1 MGAPG
6 CRLYHRRT
14 KLPDLP
20 TLDFLNRLGAFARRC
35 WPWLRIPVWVGLG
48 LLFGFVLPYTL
59 ILNKRVQDRFN
70 DLVFAVPT
78 RVYARPL
85 ALAAGTPM
93 TPAALELEL
102 TFSGYS
108 HDGGEIVGSWVK
120 QGSTYTISSRG
131 YAGPDGGELPKR
143 IDVTLGNGT
152 VQQVRD
158 AATHDSIPLAH
169 LDPARI
175 ATLYGAKQEERRF
188 VRLADVPPLLL
199 SGLQAVEDR
208 DFKHHIGIDFS
219 AILRASFANM
229 RAGHTVQGG
238 STLTQQLVR
247 NLFLTRDQNF
257 TRKFNEALMS
267 LLLEAHYSKGR
278 ILEAYVNDV
287 FLGQQG
293 DQAVHGFA
301 AASEFYF
308 GRRMEDLRPQ
318 EIALLVGMVKGP
330 SYYDPRRAPDRA
342 LARRN
347 LVIQE
352 FANTGLLTAA
362 QTNAAQASPLGVISD
377 GQLPHNRFPA
387 FMQLVRSQI
396 TADFDEQSLRDGN
409 LSIFTTLDPT
419 AQLYAEQA
427 ITTALKGLGKRANDV
442 QAAGV
447 VTDAPTGSVLAV
459 VGSRTPGEQGFNRAI
474 DARRPIGSLVKPFV
488 YLVALTQP
496 ARWNLSTLLDDSP
509 VSLRQPD
516 GSYWEPHNDDNQS
529 HGQLPMVDALAHSW
543 NLATIHLGL
552 AVGLPRIQAFL
563 KSFGLDNVS
572 PSPSLL
578 IGALDLA
585 PLQVA
590 QMYQYL
596 AADGHALPLVAVRG
610 VVDGSGR
617 TIKRYQVQA
626 GQGEYQDAVRLTT
639 WALQRVTLYGTAHS
653 IGDSDLARLDAAGKT
668 GTSNDMRDSWFAG
681 YTGQHL
687 AVFWMGRDDNKP
699 TVLFGATGALRA
711 WRELFEKLPTKPLST
726 TPAQGLELAWINPA
740 DGKPTQSSCQ
750 GARQFEVVSGTLPAD
765 TEGCFWQ
772 GVKSLFGGGDQPAP
786 AGSTQ
791 PNPTNPSTPDTT
803 IRN

>member
-1 MGAPG
+1 MG
-6 CRLYHRRT
+6 
-14 KLPDLP
+14 
-20 TLDFLNRLGAFARRC
+20 
-35 WPWLRIPVWVGLG
+35 V
-48 LLFGFVLPYTL
+48 LFGFVLPYTL
-59 ILNKRVQDRFN
+59 VLNKRVQDRFN

-85 ALAAGTPM
+85 PLAAGTPM

-102 TFSGYS
+102 TFAGYS
-108 HDGGEIVGSWVK
+108 DDGHGQVAGSWVK
-120 QGSTYTISSRG
+120 QGTRYTITSRG

-143 IDVTLGNGT
+143 IRVTLGNGT
-152 VQQVRD
+152 VQTVQD
-158 AATHDSIPLAH
+158 LADDKAIALTH

-175 ATLYGAKQEERRF
+175 ATLYGASQEERRF

-208 DFKHHIGIDFS
+208 DFKHHIGIDFT
-219 AILRASFANM
+219 AIVRAAFANL

-247 NLFLTRDQNF
+247 NLFLSRDQNF
-257 TRKFNEALMS
+257 TRKVNEALMS
-267 LLLEAHYSKGR
+267 MLLEAHYSKGR

-293 DQAVHGFA
+293 DQAIRGFA

-318 EIALLVGMVKGP
+318 EVALLVGMVKGP

-342 LARRN
+342 LTRRN
-347 LVIQE
+347 LVLQE
-352 FANTGLLTAA
+352 FADTGLLD
-362 QTNAAQASPLGVISD
+362 AAQARAAQAAPLDVINN
-377 GQLPHNRFPA
+377 GQLPHDRFPA
-387 FMQLVRSQI
+387 FLQLVRTQI

-409 LSIFTTLDPT
+409 LSIFTTLDPA
-419 AQLYAEQA
+419 AQLYTEQA
-427 ITTALKGLGKRANDV
+427 ITTALQSLGKRGDAV

-447 VTDAPTGSVLAV
+447 VTDAQTGSVLAV
-459 VGSRTPGEQGFNRAI
+459 VGSKIPGDQGFNRAI

-496 ARWNLSTLLDDSP
+496 ERWNLSSLLDDSP
-509 VSLRQPD
+509 VSMRQPD
-516 GSYWEPHNDDNQS
+516 GSMWTPHNDDNQS

-552 AVGLPRIQAFL
+552 EVGLPRIQAFL

-590 QMYQYL
+590 QLYQYL

-610 VVDGSGR
+610 VVDGNGV
-617 TIKRYQVQA
+617 TIKRYQVQS
-626 GQGEYQDAVRLTT
+626 GNGEYQNAVRLVT
-639 WALQRVTLYGTAHS
+639 WAMQQVALTGTAHA
-653 IGDSDLARLDAAGKT
+653 IGDSNLKWLHAAGKT
-668 GTSNDMRDSWFAG
+668 GTSNDLRDSWFAG
-681 YTGQHL
+681 FTGEHL
-687 AVFWMGRDDNKP
+687 AVFWIGRDDNKP
-699 TVLFGATGALRA
+699 TTLFGADGGLRA
-711 WRELFEKLPTKPLST
+711 WRELFAKLPTTALPT
-726 TPAQGLELAWINPA
+726 TVADGLEMAWINPT
-740 DGKPTQSSCQ
+740 DGKRTEPQCE
-750 GARQFEVVSGTLPAD
+750 GARQFPVVAGTLSSD
-765 TEGCFWQ
+765 TEGCFLQ
-772 GVKSLFGGGDQPAP
+772 SLFGGGTPSAAASTPAP
-786 AGSTQ
+786 PA
-791 PNPTNPSTPDTT
+791 PDTP

>member
-1 MGAPG
+1 MT
-6 CRLYHRRT
+6 RT
-14 KLPDLP
+14 
-20 TLDFLNRLGAFARRC
+20 RSFARAC
-35 WPWLRIPVWVGLG
+35 WPWLRIPFWIGMG

-59 ILNKRVQDRFN
+59 VLNKRVQDRFN

-85 ALAAGTPM
+85 PLAAGTPM

-102 TFSGYS
+102 TFAGYS
-108 HDGGEIVGSWVK
+108 NDDHGQVAGSWLR
-120 QGSTYTISSRG
+120 QGSHYTIASRG

-143 IDVTLGNGT
+143 IRVTLGNGI
-152 VQQVRD
+152 VQQVQD
-158 AATHDSIPLAH
+158 AGSGKNIGLTH

-175 ATLYGAKQEERRF
+175 ATLYGARQEERRI
-188 VRLADVPPLLL
+188 VALNDVPPLLL

-208 DFKHHIGIDFS
+208 NFKHNIGIDFG
-219 AILRASFANM
+219 AIARAAFANL

-247 NLFLTRDQNF
+247 NLFLSRDQNL
-257 TRKFNEALMS
+257 TRKINEALMS
-267 LLLEAHYSKGR
+267 ILLEAHYSKGR

-308 GRRMEDLRPQ
+308 GRRLQDLRPQ

-330 SYYDPRRAPDRA
+330 SYYDPRRAPERA

-347 LVIQE
+347 LVLQE
-352 FANTGLLTAA
+352 FASTGLLTAA
-362 QTNAAQASPLGVISD
+362 QARAAQAAPLDVISN

-396 TADFDEQSLRDGN
+396 IADFDEQSLRDGN
-409 LSIFTTLDPT
+409 LSIFTTLDPA

-427 ITTALKGLGKRANDV
+427 IDTALTGLGKRGKGI
-442 QAAGV
+442 QAAAV
-447 VTDAPTGSVLAV
+447 VTNAQTGSVLAV
-459 VGSRTPGEQGFNRAI
+459 VGSRHPGDQGFNRAL

-496 ARWNLSTLLDDSP
+496 ERWNLASLLDDSP
-509 VSLRQPD
+509 ISMRQPD
-516 GSYWEPHNDDNQS
+516 GSLWTPHNDDNRS
-529 HGQLPMVDALAHSW
+529 HGQVPMVDALANSW
-543 NLATIHLGL
+543 NLASIHLGL
-552 AVGLPRIQAFL
+552 DVGLPRIKSFL
-563 KSFGLDNVS
+563 ESFGLTDVN

-578 IGALDLA
+578 IGAIDLA

-590 QMYQYL
+590 QLYQYL
-596 AADGHALPLVAVRG
+596 AADGHALPLVAVSG
-610 VVDGSGR
+610 VLDGNGR
-617 TIKRYQVQA
+617 TIKRYEVQT
-626 GQGEYQDAVRLTT
+626 GNGEYQDAVRLAT
-639 WALQRVTLYGTAHS
+639 WAMQQVALYGTASS
-653 IGDSDLARLDAAGKT
+653 IGNSGLAWLHAAGKT

-681 YTGQHL
+681 FTGQHL

-699 TVLFGATGALRA
+699 TTLFGASGALRA
-711 WRELFEKLPTKPLST
+711 WRDLFAKLPTRPL
-726 TPAQGLELAWINPA
+726 PNRIGDGLEMAWINPA
-740 DGKPTQSSCQ
+740 DGKRTEPACQ
-750 GARQFEVVSGTLPAD
+750 GARQFPVIAGTLPAD

-772 GVKSLFGGGDQPAP
+772 GVQNFFGGGDHPSSAASAPGAATPAP
-786 AGSTQ
+786 S
-791 PNPTNPSTPDTT
+791 PIPV
-803 IRN
+803 RN